1 MAQPKNYIMSEEVFD
16 QICDLI
22 GIGEDDRQL
31 ISIDIHL
38 LAGEPVT
45 YDCKRYAVKD
55 E

>member
-1 MAQPKNYIMSEEVFD
+1 MSDDVFN

-22 GIGEDDRQL
+22 GIDKDDREL
-31 ISIDIHL
+31 ISIDVHL
-38 LAGEPVT
+38 SVGEPVT